1 MAANSKTQMGK
12 IKKYFKTAE
21 FCNVKPGDTYGNHSA

>member
-1 MAANSKTQMGK
+1 MGK

-21 FCNVKPGDTYGNHSA
+21 FCNVKPGDTYGNHSAWKG